1 MDQQTPGPLD
11 QGELIQELGQALVS
25 ATPEGWQQLTYLARV
40 IGALNDDMLAVQGA
54 DGQVGQ
60 VPVPDGARAAAEAL
74 KQRCY
79 QEGKGTW
86 LSMIVSVHHTGKVNI
101 EYNYDTEPEL
111 TREPSPLAYA
121 QELERYPRE
130 DGVLPD
136 WIRAKLDQARTLDT
150 GAMTRA
156 IGAALVAACSREG
169 LVAEHRPPTGLRVA
183 LPDGSVLLD
192 TDMRTTFD
200 QALIMPEDQWEGL
213 AAHFAGYVAQV
224 AREREA
230 APAASSGA
238 SVPPAPSGQSVPVD
252 PADTVATALA
262 AAFRELGVEVSFQ
275 DPNTMIVPMPNGNTA
290 SADIGSFRT
299 AMDGAAP
306 EQVTEHA
313 TGFARNVAEQLERAT
328 RQGTEPAGELR
339 VRLYPASAFP
349 EGVLEQLVSRE
360 IAPGLWQ
367 TVVVDSPESLQPL
380 SRQAHESS
388 GRSDAEVF
396 AAAVSASLADPV
408 EVTEHDINGTRLVHI
423 GGQHPYVAAHVHD
436 LARHVGEAPHGALV
450 VLPVPEVVIAHPLG
464 QAHPVAAMENL
475 REVAQRFA
483 ADAEKPISTQL
494 YWWHPSSRTR
504 EQSAPADLRP
514 VGVEIDHEKGSI
526 TLHTSDQEFGPLL
539 SSLMGQ

>member
-1 MDQQTPGPLD
+1 MDPQTPGSLD
-11 QGELIQELGQALVS
+11 QGELIQEIGQALVS

-60 VPVPDGARAAAEAL
+60 VPVPDEARSAAETL

-86 LSMIVSVHHTGKVNI
+86 LSMIVSVHHTGKINI

-121 QELERYPRE
+121 QELERYPRADE
-130 DGVLPD
+130 VLPD
-136 WIRAKLDQARTLDT
+136 WLRGKLDQARTLDT
-150 GAMTRA
+150 GAMTTA

-169 LVAEHRPPTGLRVA
+169 LLAEHRPPTGLRVA

-213 AAHFAGYVAQV
+213 AAHFAGYVAQA
-224 AREREA
+224 ARERDA
-230 APAASSGA
+230 GPAASSGSA
-238 SVPPAPSGQSVPVD
+238 PPAPSGQTVPVD
-252 PADTVATALA
+252 PSDGVATALV
-262 AAFRELGVEVSFQ
+262 AAFRDLGTEISFQ
-275 DPNTMIVPMPNGNTA
+275 DPSTMLVPMPNGGTA

-299 AMDGAAP
+299 AMDNEAP
-306 EQVTEHA
+306 EKVAEHA
-313 TGFARNVAEQLERAT
+313 AGFARNVVDQLDRAT
-328 RQGTEPAGELR
+328 RQGSESSGELR
-339 VRLYPASAFP
+339 VRLYPVSAFP

-380 SRQAHESS
+380 SRKAHEDS

-396 AAAVSASLADPV
+396 AAAVASSLADPV
-408 EVTEHDINGTRLVHI
+408 EVSEHDINGTRLVHI
-423 GGQHPYVAAHVHD
+423 GGQHPYAAANVHD
-436 LARHVGEAPHGALV
+436 LDRHLGEAPHGALV
-450 VLPVPEVVIAHPLG
+450 VLPVPEVLIAHPLG
-464 QAHPVAAMENL
+464 QSHPIAAMENL

-504 EQSAPADLRP
+504 EQSVPADLRP
-514 VGVEIDHEKGSI
+514 VGAEIDHEKGAV
-526 TLHTSDQEFGPLL
+526 TLHTSDEEFGPLL